1 MQTQTYN
8 SQFTQFNAEEGQVEL
23 ANATSEAVSNIAAVV
38 VQQKE
43 KQDNLKI
50 LNYQTQAD
58 IEANKVVN
66 EWRNINAENPND
78 ETANKELDM
87 KLDEIYNKYESNLG
101 IFAKGKWRQ
110 VKDLTKK
117 KYKNDNIK
125 WTLAQNMKNA
135 DKNLNAVIDSTVS
148 QGYQIGLT
156 GDANPIEVLNQR
168 KEMIRQ
174 GAEGLLP
181 ADKITESLKTFE
193 SDFTRN
199 YLVGLSERSPDQAMK
214 LLENEQIKSSL
225 QVKGGEDMVKE
236 MKRIMNVQKEAQ
248 TVKLEQNQYLN
259 SIEYDKAEKD
269 MTLGQKITELES
281 GAKSGK
287 YNEKWATQKVNT
299 LLSSK
304 GINAT
309 TKTEL
314 YAYYLEQKNDILE
327 LYIARAIDEREYLR
341 EANKLEIAINKS
353 IENGEIN
360 SVDGKEV
367 VISLKKKYGEAT
379 AKMQGQGNIFD
390 NTEKKAFKSFRNNLP
405 ANASNQAIRDYF
417 KRTDGQ
423 TLDKKQK
430 QEIADELMQKYK
442 NSAIDSAINQK
453 TEVAKSKY
461 EIGQIVTMKGKKYQ
475 ITGFNANGSPKG
487 KAVE

>member
-50 LNYQTQAD
+50 LNYQAQAD

-110 VKDLTKK
+110 VKDLTKN

-125 WTLAQNMKNA
+125 WTMAQNMKNA

-236 MKRIMNVQKEAQ
+236 MKRLMNVQKDTQ
-248 TVKLEQNQYLN
+248 KLKIEKQQLEN
-259 SIEYDKAEKD
+259 SFSFDKAQEN
-269 MTLGQKITELES
+269 MTLGQQLTDLES
-281 GAKSGK
+281 GALTGK
-287 YNEKWATQKVNT
+287 YNEKWAKNKREM
-299 LLSSK
+299 LLSSSQGETNADAMNEFISAIYLIPEMYENSGESK
-304 GINAT
+304 DFINNVSELRANIVGSKELSNSDKKKLEKELISAIKKPQAKAIEEISSETIYANAKRVFERTLPIEKRSLAMVEYFRKTQGIELTPDQQKVQLNGIVEKIQSNGREQA
-309 TKTEL
+309 KTIMNK
-314 YAYYLEQKNDILE
+314 KNEIKKVAEEFGVD
-327 LYIARAIDEREYLR
+327 Y
-341 EANKLEIAINKS
+341 NKL
-353 IENGEIN
+353 
-360 SVDGKEV
+360 
-367 VISLKKKYGEAT
+367 
-379 AKMQGQGNIFD
+379 
-390 NTEKKAFKSFRNNLP
+390 
-405 ANASNQAIRDYF
+405 QAIADR
-417 KRTDGQ
+417 KGLSVEIIRER
-423 TLDKKQK
+423 LSKAKK
-430 QEIADELMQKYK
+430 
-442 NSAIDSAINQK
+442 
-453 TEVAKSKY
+453 
-461 EIGQIVTMKGKKYQ
+461 
-475 ITGFNANGSPKG
+475 
-487 KAVE
+487 